1 LGAGLAFGAGLAL
14 GAGFAFSAGFD
25 WAGLRLSLSFIL
37 TFLGDL
43 RGPEGRETAD
53 FLVFLEPE
61 ALFEEY
67 FAGDDFLAVT
77 LAVTEC
83 RVVLRWGGA
92 GDFLEMVDLAFPV
105 DLAEADGFSRINCF
119 RAGAF
124 FAF

>member
-1 LGAGLAFGAGLAL
+1 M
-14 GAGFAFSAGFD
+14 
-25 WAGLRLSLSFIL
+25 
-37 TFLGDL
+37 TFLGAL
-43 RGPEGRETAD
+43 SELTGRETAA
-53 FLVFLEPE
+53 FLVFLETE
-61 ALFEEY
+61 ALLEEC